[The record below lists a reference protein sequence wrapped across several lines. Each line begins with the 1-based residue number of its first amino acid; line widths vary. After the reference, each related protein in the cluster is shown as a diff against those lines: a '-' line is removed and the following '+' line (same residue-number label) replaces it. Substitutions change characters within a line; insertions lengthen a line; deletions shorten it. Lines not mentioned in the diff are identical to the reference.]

1 MRLHKII
8 LQLNTSNYK
17 QLVDQFKKTKADKF
31 LSLLTSYREKK
42 ISDNE
47 LMEQLDMKQAA
58 FYTLKSRL
66 YDKVQESLYK
76 NISDANI
83 ELLQNVANIKYL
95 IYKIPRETA
104 IGILNKLEKELLE
117 NDMPNE
123 LISVYKALTLLH
135 IHSKKYYGY
144 LQLYNKHVA
153 FNLAQDKA
161 EELLALFCKTLGEY
175 YLTRD
180 QQTQELL
187 VLYKKEMQNV
197 CNVYQ
202 SHHLKV
208 FKNILNIQFALFS
221 PVESEMKEDP
231 NVEEMLKELTEI
243 IKNHPEDRTYK
254 HLVEVVEFLYFEY
267 FNQLKLHKNASQHY
281 GRIVDNTLA
290 FLLFD
295 HCCFAAHFL
304 VSKVKHS
311 LAEQMELFLYQ
322 DSRSEDNEPNPEN
335 IPEFVLFQWYLA
347 TASYYSE
354 KYVEATTS
362 LKKIINEISLKNF
375 SYCEIEIKLFL
386 SLLEILTGKID
397 QAEINIRSVSRKIAD
412 ENDEVKYFVASTF
425 LKLLKIAIK
434 PQFKEKHEKLK
445 ELNLM
450 FEGLNKGKERI
461 FECINLNESVLRYL
475 SR

>member
-8 LQLNTSNYK
+8 LQLNDKNYK
-17 QLVDQFKKTKADKF
+17 FLVSQLKESKADKF
-31 LSLLTSYREKK
+31 LALLTSYREKK
-42 ISDNE
+42 VSDND

-76 NISDANI
+76 NITDTRV

-123 LISVYKALTLLH
+123 LISVYKALILLH
-135 IHSKKYYGY
+135 IHSKKYYSY
-144 LQLYNKHVA
+144 QQLYNKHIA

-161 EELLALFCKTLGEY
+161 EELLSLFCKTLSDY

-180 QQTQELL
+180 PQTLELL

-202 SHHLKV
+202 SHHLRV
-208 FKNILNIQFALFS
+208 FKNILNIHFALFS
-221 PVESEMKEDP
+221 PVESEMKNDP
-231 NVEEMLKELTEI
+231 NIEDLLKELTEI
-243 IKNHPEDRTYK
+243 IKSHPEDRTYK
-254 HLVEVVEFLYFEY
+254 HLVQVVDFLYFEY
-267 FNQLKLHKNASQHY
+267 YHQLKLHKNAATY
-281 GRIVDNTLA
+281 YEKLVDNTA
-290 FLLFD
+290 TFLLFD

-311 LAEQMELFLYQ
+311 LAEQLELFLYQ
-322 DSRSEDNEPNPEN
+322 DSRSSEYEPTPEN
-335 IPEFVLFQWYLA
+335 VPEFILYNWYLA
-347 TASYYSE
+347 CSSFYSE
-354 KYVEATTS
+354 KYTDAANS
-362 LKKIINEISLKNF
+362 LKKVINEIGLKNF
-375 SYCEIEIKLFL
+375 TYSEIEIKLFL
-386 SLLEILTGKID
+386 SLLEILNGKID
-397 QAEINIRSVSRKIAD
+397 QAEINIRSVSRKIAEED
-412 ENDEVKYFVASTF
+412 DEVKYFVASTF

-434 PQFKEKHEKLK
+434 LQFKGKFEKLV
-445 ELNLM
+445 ELNQM
-450 FEGLNKGKERI
+450 FEALNVGKERV
-461 FECINLNESVLRYL
+461 FECVKLNENVLKQL
-475 SR
+475 SK

>member
-8 LQLNTSNYK
+8 LQLNDKNYK
-17 QLVDQFKKTKADKF
+17 LLVTQFKETKADKF
-31 LSLLTSYREKK
+31 LSLLTNYREKK
-42 ISDNE
+42 VSDND

-76 NISDANI
+76 NITDTRV

-123 LISVYKALTLLH
+123 LISVYKALILLH

-161 EELLALFCKTLGEY
+161 EELLSLFCKTLSEF

-187 VLYKKEMQNV
+187 VLYKKEMLNV

-208 FKNILNIQFALFS
+208 FKNILNIHFALFS
-221 PVESEMKEDP
+221 PVESEMKDDSSI
-231 NVEEMLKELTEI
+231 EEMLKELTEI

-254 HLVEVVEFLYFEY
+254 HLIQVIEFLYFEY
-267 FNQLKLHKNASQHY
+267 YHQLKLHKNAATY
-281 GRIVDNTLA
+281 YEKLIDNTEA

-304 VSKVKHS
+304 VSKIKHS
-311 LAEQMELFLYQ
+311 LAEQMEVFLYQ
-322 DSRSEDNEPNPEN
+322 DSRSADYEPSSENLPEY
-335 IPEFVLFQWYLA
+335 ILYHWYLA
-347 TASYYSE
+347 SASFYSE
-354 KYVEATTS
+354 KYSEAASS
-362 LKKIINEISLKNF
+362 LKKLINEISLKDF
-375 SYCEIEIKLFL
+375 SYSEIEIKLFL
-386 SLLEILTGKID
+386 SLMEILTGKID

-412 ENDEVKYFVASTF
+412 ENDEVKYLVASTF
-425 LKLLKIAIK
+425 LKILKTSIK
-434 PQFKEKHEKLK
+434 PDFKGKYEKLK
-445 ELNLM
+445 DMNQM
-450 FEGLNKGKERI
+450 FEILNNGKDKA
-461 FECINLNESVLRYL
+461 FECIKLHDTVLKHL
-475 SR
+475 AK

>member
-8 LQLNTSNYK
+8 LQLNDKNYK
-17 QLVDQFKKTKADKF
+17 LLVTQFKETKADKF
-31 LSLLTSYREKK
+31 LSLLTNYREKK
-42 ISDNE
+42 VSDND
-47 LMEQLDMKQAA
+47 LMEELDMKQSA

-76 NISDANI
+76 NITDTRV

-104 IGILNKLEKELLE
+104 IGILNKLEKELLD

-123 LISVYKALTLLH
+123 LISVYKALILLH

-161 EELLALFCKTLGEY
+161 EELLSLFCKTLSEF

-180 QQTQELL
+180 QQTHELL
-187 VLYKKEMQNV
+187 VLYKKETMNV
-197 CNVYQ
+197 CNVYH

-208 FKNILNIQFALFS
+208 FKNILNIHFALFS
-221 PVESEMKEDP
+221 PIESEMKDDSS
-231 NVEEMLKELTEI
+231 VEEMLKELTEI

-254 HLVEVVEFLYFEY
+254 HLVQVIDFLYFEY
-267 FNQLKLHKNASQHY
+267 YHQLKLHKNAATY
-281 GRIVDNTLA
+281 YEKLVDNTEA

-295 HCCFAAHFL
+295 HCCFASHFL
-304 VSKVKHS
+304 ISKVKHAV
-311 LAEQMELFLYQ
+311 AEQMELFLYQ
-322 DSRSEDNEPNPEN
+322 DSRSAEHEPSPEN
-335 IPEFVLFQWYLA
+335 APEFMLYHWYLA
-347 TASYYSE
+347 SASFYSE
-354 KYVEATTS
+354 KYTAAATS
-362 LKKIINEISLKNF
+362 LKKVLNEIGLKNY
-375 SYCEIEIKLFL
+375 SYSEIEIKLFL

-412 ENDEVKYFVASTF
+412 ENDEVKYFVASSF
-425 LKLLKIAIK
+425 LKILKIAIK
-434 PQFKEKHEKLK
+434 PSFKGKYEKLM
-445 ELNLM
+445 EANQM
-450 FEGLNKGKERI
+450 FEVLNNGKDKP
-461 FECINLNESVLRYL
+461 FECIKLNETILKHL
-475 SR
+475 AK